1 MKYLLIIII
10 TTFVSGINGQD
21 TIPCDKKIV
30 KYVRTIITEC
40 INIDSVEEFLVDEY
54 SYSILYTNKRHS
66 CKYPNDSCCF
76 SGEGVYVEPMYTSIK
91 RIEDSIFIYHNL
103 MQINVADYNILPIF
117 PKSTSKLPNLS
128 GIYNNGIISD
138 KTFENVTPLPMLMGI
153 TIGAVTDSL
162 TKVPKILYSKNL
174 QEVDIFYQG
183 EGDKVILKILQKM
196 LREKNIRSIAVIPVH
211 GARFS
216 TAMVGELSKLKL
228 KYEHKDKRL
237 VFYGSGQK

>member
-1 MKYLLIIII
+1 MKYILIIII
-10 TTFVSGINGQD
+10 IATFVSGINGQD

-30 KYVRTIITEC
+30 KYVRTIIKEC

-54 SYSILYTNKRHS
+54 SPNILYATKLEYKNLLRKDTGYMVR
-66 CKYPNDSCCF
+66 DSAIV
-76 SGEGVYVEPMYTSIK
+76 EEYVSIN

-117 PKSTSKLPNLS
+117 PKSISKLPNLS

-162 TKVPKILYSKNL
+162 TKVPKILYSKKL

-196 LREKNIRSIAVIPVH
+196 LR
-211 GARFS
+211 
-216 TAMVGELSKLKL
+216 
-228 KYEHKDKRL
+228 
-237 VFYGSGQK
+237 